1 MKSRDDIE
9 FGFDMT
15 RTIADAQMA
24 DWEDHADKKRKAQ
37 ERRDA
42 LRAQRQSA
50 GGRAQRRQRPA
61 AAGAQQMD
69 GARSFK
75 MPNGATATR
84 TEPAE

>member
-1 MKSRDDIE
+1 LPM
-9 FGFDMT
+9 
-15 RTIADAQMA
+15 DAQMA

-42 LRAQRQSA
+42 LRAQGKARA
-50 GGRAQRRQRPA
+50 VERNAAKACGG
-61 AAGAQQMD
+61 GAQQMD